1 MLKLDFISIA
11 PHLSIFKS
19 GANKTN
25 LGGTLFLIYG
35 ILFIL
40 LSVIYLNDYLTKEK
54 YSYNYTYVKNNTKL
68 PEEAEFMSENI
79 FDFRFVLTKDDYYV
93 DRNNLSN
100 NFLIMDL
107 DRLGSISY
115 KKQNERDPEDGFLY
129 INTSETSKE
138 EYIIKQESKYQRK
151 INNFKLGVLYRCNGS
166 NEEDCTIRD
175 EDKIKFNSYFL
186 HFGYRGFAF
195 DHQNPENPIPLL
207 EENWYYVRR
216 IQFLENTNIIYLNW
230 KLVEYEETQTA
241 FTKIFYDVINKKKTH
256 WGGDFHSIQTFTDDG
271 HVKQLPSKI
280 WKIKDEKG
288 NLFIMLL
295 YLENHF
301 LHDYDKYTRTQKSF
315 IDLISNICAL
325 ASTVFNLMGLA
336 YGFLYSQNYDNY
348 KIIENILTEKLRVNI
363 NHLKNEGK
371 KAEPKIELKDNLMDF
386 KSDFEEKEKIDVD
399 ENKGE
404 ENQIKD
410 SSDNLDLPSLKFF
423 NFLGH
428 TFYFKCFGPSNK
440 QSLIKSCN
448 DIVAK
453 YITIEKIVYNQ
464 MKLEYLWKDYKWNNP
479 QNEIKQKDD
488 LILNLKEK

>member
-35 ILFIL
+35 ILLIL

-79 FDFRFVLTKDDYYV
+79 FDFKFFLTKDDYYV
-93 DRNNLSN
+93 DRNYLSN

-151 INNFKLGVLYRCNGS
+151 INDFKLGVLYRCNGS

-175 EDKIKFNSYFL
+175 EDKIQFNSYFL

-241 FTKIFYDVINKKKTH
+241 FTKIFYNIINKKQTH
-256 WGGDFHSIQTFTDDG
+256 WGGELDSVETYTDDG
-271 HVKQLPSKI
+271 HVKHLPSKE

-295 YLENHF
+295 LLENHF
-301 LHDYDKYTRTQKSF
+301 LTDYDKYTRTQKSF
-315 IDLISNICAL
+315 IDVISNICAL

-371 KAEPKIELKDNLMDF
+371 KAEPKIELKDNLIYF

-423 NFLGH
+423 DFLGH

-453 YITIEKIVYNQ
+453 YITIEKLVYNQ